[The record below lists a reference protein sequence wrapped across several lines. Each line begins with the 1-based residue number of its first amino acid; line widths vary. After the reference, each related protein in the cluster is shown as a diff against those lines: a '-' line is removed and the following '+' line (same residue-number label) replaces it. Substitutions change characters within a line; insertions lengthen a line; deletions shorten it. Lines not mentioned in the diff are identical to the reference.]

1 MLSIIVP
8 VFNEHASLS
17 ELHAQIATACDGVGQ
32 DWELLFVDDGS
43 TDGSWGVIGELAR
56 EDPAVGGLRFRRNFG
71 KAAALAAGLQATR
84 GEIIFTLDADL
95 QDNPTEIP
103 RFLTKLGEGYDL
115 VNGWK
120 IRRLDPWHKT
130 KPSKV
135 FNWMVSRL
143 TGLALHDHNCGY
155 KCFRREVAR
164 ELSLYGERHRFIPA
178 LAHARGFRVTEIDVH
193 HRARP
198 HGHSKYGLRRFHRGF
213 LDLLT
218 VRYQTTHGSRPMHL
232 LGGMALLAVVVGL
245 LALGVLGLR
254 GLFAGGPLQRVDALL
269 LTLGVGHLVLAKLL
283 FALGWLAELLIANP
297 AHRPADYSIAE
308 QTRPPASG

>member
-8 VFNEHASLS
+8 VFNEHESLR
-17 ELHAQIATACDGVGQ
+17 ELHAQIASACAGASQ
-32 DWELLFVDDGS
+32 EWELLFVDDGS
-43 TDGSWGVIGELAR
+43 NDGSWRVIEELACEHPQVR
-56 EDPAVGGLRFRRNFG
+56 GLRFRRNFG
-71 KAAALAAGLQATR
+71 KTAALAAALAATR
-84 GEIIFTLDADL
+84 GEIVFTLDADL
-95 QDNPTEIP
+95 QDNPAEIP
-103 RFLTKLGEGYDL
+103 RFLQKLAEGYDL

-120 IRRLDPWHKT
+120 VRRLDPWHKT

-143 TGLALHDHNCGY
+143 TGLTLHDHNCGY

-164 ELSLYGERHRFIPA
+164 ELTLYGERHRFIPA

-218 VRYQTTHGSRPMHL
+218 VKFQTSYGSRPMHL
-232 LGGMALLAVVVGL
+232 WGGLGLLSVAVGL
-245 LALGVLGLR
+245 LALGGLGLR
-254 GLFAGGPLQRVDALL
+254 GLLLVGPLQRFDALL
-269 LTLGVGHLVLAKLL
+269 VTLGVAHLVLGKLF
-283 FALGWLAELLIANP
+283 FALGFLAELLVANP
-297 AHRPADYSIAE
+297 AHRPADYSIAD
-308 QTRPPASG
+308 QTGPASDT